1 MSGRSDSRGRLVLLL
16 IVAMVGS
23 VVLAGRTAYWQVIR
37 HDDLAAL
44 AREQGAQAARDLD
57 HAVDLARKRRHAAS
71 TVVALTA
78 RGRLRTASGSH
89 TGARDDF
96 ADAIALARQ
105 VRLLPLIP
113 SAAAGRARLSEIS
126 GE

>member
-44 AREQGAQAARDLD
+44 AR
-57 HAVDLARKRRHAAS
+57 
-71 TVVALTA
+71 
-78 RGRLRTASGSH
+78 
-89 TGARDDF
+89 
-96 ADAIALARQ
+96 RQ
-105 VRLLPLIP
+105 I
-113 SAAAGRARLSEIS
+113 GRAHV
-126 GE
+126 